1 MSDHDF
7 SGVDWQTA
15 RYDDKEF
22 TPGDPYEV
30 ARLGKR
36 ISDTARLIEEQAGK
50 LNNLVDGNGW
60 DSDAGRAFTTKT
72 GDTVK
77 LLSQSHQRYAAA
89 GAALGSSVPYEPIA
103 DTVRENWATA
113 LNHAQNRVRSA
124 LKKAAAADAD
134 SSSYQKQID
143 QHPSG
148 DDNHP
153 DKQKLK
159 RQKEA
164 SDGDLDAAKR
174 ELRAALDYRDT
185 QAGYAA
191 KAIRDAID
199 HDGLKDPKHHW
210 WDNWKDWVAEVGHWA
225 GAIAGVLCVLALVFG
240 AIPVLGEII
249 VALALVA
256 SVVALVCDTVSA
268 LDGKGTWLDVAIDVV
283 GVLSFGAGRILG
295 TAAKEA
301 ATAARG
307 SAALKQFL
315 ALRELGV
322 DAKVASESAEAL
334 TGVKAGKISEALA
347 KGPNSVLPKMR
358 SIVKDSLDFK
368 AYYNDIREAITKTAQ
383 DDGILVKGKL
393 PRLLGL
399 SDAGFRTVAYSR
411 AALYQA
417 SQILPTA
424 AGVMNVAPLH
434 SWEPTSLEPNAFDG
448 LKHTNGWGANGIP
461 FYNGHLKVAGG

>member
-15 RYDDKEF
+15 RYDDREF

-36 ISDTARLIEEQAGK
+36 ISDTAKLIEEQAGK

-60 DSDAGRAFTTKT
+60 DSDAGREFTKKT

-103 DTVRENWATA
+103 DQVRENWATA

-134 SSSYQKQID
+134 SSNYQKQID

-148 DDNHP
+148 DDNHQ

-164 SDGDLDAAKR
+164 SDGELDAAKR

-210 WDNWKDWVAEVGHWA
+210 WDNWKDWVADIGHWA
-225 GAIAGVLCVLALVFG
+225 GVAAAVLGVLALALSWV
-240 AIPVLGEII
+240 PVLGE
-249 VALALVA
+249 VLGALALIA

-268 LDGKGTWLDVAIDVV
+268 LDGKGTWLDVAIDAI
-283 GVLSFGAGRILG
+283 GVLSFGAGRVLG
-295 TAAKEA
+295 TTAKEA
-301 ATAARG
+301 AMAARGASAVKDLQLAREIGLNPTAARELAETLNG
-307 SAALKQFL
+307 VKPGEIGKVLSEGPTKLLPRMRSVVKESLNLKAYATDIRDAPAVHRAAKAF
-315 ALRELGV
+315 A
-322 DAKVASESAEAL
+322 ESAPELSEIADSSFKSMAGQAKAL
-334 TGVKAGKISEALA
+334 YYGSQVLPLLAGWSNLAHTHSNEPWVTGPNVLQGVKEIPGIGAG
-347 KGPNSVLPKMR
+347 G
-358 SIVKDSLDFK
+358 
-368 AYYNDIREAITKTAQ
+368 T
-383 DDGILVKGKL
+383 
-393 PRLLGL
+393 
-399 SDAGFRTVAYSR
+399 
-411 AALYQA
+411 
-417 SQILPTA
+417 
-424 AGVMNVAPLH
+424 
-434 SWEPTSLEPNAFDG
+434 
-448 LKHTNGWGANGIP
+448 P
-461 FYNGHLKVAGG
+461 FYNWRWSTSG

>member
-36 ISDTARLIEEQAGK
+36 ISDTAKLIEEQAGK
-50 LNNLVDGNGW
+50 LRNLVDGNGW
-60 DSDAGRAFTTKT
+60 DSDTGKAFAAKT

-77 LLSQSHQRYAAA
+77 LLGQSHQRYAAA

-103 DTVRENWATA
+103 DQVRENWATA
-113 LNHAQNRVRSA
+113 LNHAQNRVRAA

-134 SSSYQKQID
+134 SGNCQKQID

-164 SDGDLDAAKR
+164 SDGELDAAKR

-210 WDNWKDWVAEVGHWA
+210 WDDWQDWVADIGHWA
-225 GAIAGVLCVLALVFG
+225 GVAAAVLGVLALALSWV
-240 AIPVLGEII
+240 PVLGE
-249 VALALVA
+249 VLGALALIA

-268 LDGKGTWLDVAIDVV
+268 LDGKGTWLDVAIDAI
-283 GVLSFGAGRILG
+283 GVLSFGAGRVLG
-295 TAAKEA
+295 TTAKEA
-301 ATAARG
+301 AMAARG
-307 SAALKQFL
+307 ASAVKDLQL
-315 ALRELGV
+315 AREIGLNPTTAREL
-322 DAKVASESAEAL
+322 AETL
-334 TGVKAGKISEALA
+334 NGVKPGEIGKALSE
-347 KGPNSVLPKMR
+347 GPTKLLPRMR
-358 SIVKDSLDFK
+358 SVVKESLNLK
-368 AYYNDIREAITKTAQ
+368 AYATDIREAPA
-383 DDGILVKGKL
+383 VH
-393 PRLLGL
+393 
-399 SDAGFRTVAYSR
+399 R
-411 AALYQA
+411 AAAAFAETAPNLSEVADSSFKTMAGQAKALYYG
-417 SQILPTA
+417 SQVLPLL
-424 AGVMNVAPLH
+424 AGWSNLA
-434 SWEPTSLEPNAFDG
+434 
-448 LKHTNGWGANGIP
+448 HTNPGEPWITGPNVLQGAKEIPGIGAGGTP
-461 FYNGHLKVAGG
+461 FYNWHWSTGG